1 MNSLIIINFIN
12 KMKKQLYQIFT
23 SLEPISKQIQKSQ
36 VIQYKLL
43 AVTPK
48 SSKNDIL
55 KAIYQQIDFIKF
67 PQFGYLSL
75 PRNKQNIT
83 KDHEAHH

>member
-1 MNSLIIINFIN
+1 
-12 KMKKQLYQIFT
+12 MKKQLYQIFT

-43 AVTPK
+43 SVTPK

-67 PQFGYLSL
+67 PQLGYLSL
-75 PRNKQNIT
+75 PKNQKNIP
-83 KDHEAHH
+83 KAHETHH